1 MRRRAAAMGAASI
14 FAASLG
20 AGCASYERKPL
31 DESAH
36 WDEFQSRLTRLLVQA
51 PNAAGAGDRAPGAG
65 DEGLEAGVLDVS
77 DGLDALEAETVAA
90 MFSGAVR
97 VARAQA
103 GVSLAGAGASGL
115 WRDPMLAID
124 VMRMVDGGMNPWEVL
139 AGVGIELPLSRRLE
153 AERALAWAMHD
164 VDVSRVAR
172 AEWDARVAVRE
183 AWVRWEAARQEQWAL
198 EVLVS
203 GLEELVTTVEAM
215 EAAGEATG
223 LQAGLFRA
231 ELGERRARLA
241 GAQGEVDAA
250 ALRVVNV
257 CGLAPAACESLVPGV
272 GPEAR
277 EPSAYAAALDAA
289 RHGNP
294 GLAIARAEYEAAER
308 DLAMAVREGRPD
320 LELMPGLGR
329 DGGENRVALGI
340 SMPLPLFNGNRR
352 GIAERE
358 GRRELA
364 RVMFE
369 VETEALASELREAY
383 AMWEGAR
390 ARAAV
395 VRERLEPEVE
405 GLERA
410 ALAVSRLGEVDV
422 LMLLEA
428 LSRRQETALMR
439 IESERDEAL
448 ARLRIEGLVG
458 PRAGGDAR

>member
-1 MRRRAAAMGAASI
+1 MRRKAAEMAAASVLAAG
-14 FAASLG
+14 LG

-31 DESAH
+31 DETAH
-36 WDEFQSRLTRLLVQA
+36 WDEFESRLARLLEHG
-51 PNAAGAGDRAPGAG
+51 PKAAGFGDRAPGAG
-65 DEGLEAGVLDVS
+65 DDGVEAGVLDVR
-77 DGLDALEAETVAA
+77 DGVDAREAEVIAA
-90 MFSGAVR
+90 MFNGEVR
-97 VARAQA
+97 VARARA

-115 WRDPMLAID
+115 WRDPMLSID

-139 AGVGIELPLSRRLE
+139 AGIGIEIPLLGRLE

-164 VDVSRVAR
+164 VEVSRVAQ
-172 AEWDARVAVRE
+172 AEWEARVAVRE
-183 AWVRWEAARQEQWAL
+183 AWVRWEAARQEQRAL
-198 EVLVS
+198 DVLVS

-223 LQAGLFRA
+223 LQAGMFRA

-241 GAQGEVDAA
+241 GASAEAEAA
-250 ALRVVNV
+250 ALQLVNL
-257 CGLAPAACESLVPGV
+257 CGLAPAACEALVPGA

-277 EPSAYAAALDAA
+277 EPGAYAAALDAA
-289 RHGNP
+289 RHGSP

-308 DLAMAVREGRPD
+308 DLAMAVREGKPD
-320 LELMPGLGR
+320 VELMPGLGR
-329 DGGENRVALGI
+329 EEGESRVALGI
-340 SMPLPLFNGNRR
+340 SMPLPLFNGNKR
-352 GIAERE
+352 GVAESE

-369 VETEALASELREAY
+369 VEAEALAGELREAY
-383 AMWEGAR
+383 AMWEGAQ

-395 VRERLEPEVE
+395 VRERLEPEAE

-428 LSRRQETALMR
+428 LSRRQEAALMR

-458 PRAGGDAR
+458 PRAEGDAR